1 MFLLRNAKGEYL
13 IEQRQ
18 ERLLNGMWQFPRFE
32 APNTLE
38 QLENKLGMS
47 LSIAE
52 EIVFK
57 LKHQFTHMTW
67 DISVFSVIETVSLS
81 KKMMEDYKLEW
92 MNLNRRDE
100 YTLPVSMDKIY
111 KHING

>member
-1 MFLLRNAKGEYL
+1 
-13 IEQRQ
+13 
-18 ERLLNGMWQFPRFE
+18 MWQFPMFE

-57 LKHQFTHMTW
+57 LKTSIHSY
-67 DISVFSVIETVSLS
+67 DLG
-81 KKMMEDYKLEW
+81 Y
-92 MNLNRRDE
+92 
-100 YTLPVSMDKIY
+100 
-111 KHING
+111 

>member
-18 ERLLNGMWQFPRFE
+18 ERLLNGMWQFPMFE

-47 LSIAE
+47 LSIVE

-81 KKMMEDYKLEW
+81 KK
-92 MNLNRRDE
+92 
-100 YTLPVSMDKIY
+100 
-111 KHING
+111 

>member
-1 MFLLRNAKGEYL
+1 
-13 IEQRQ
+13 
-18 ERLLNGMWQFPRFE
+18 MWQFPMFE

-47 LSIAE
+47 LSIVE

>member
-1 MFLLRNAKGEYL
+1 
-13 IEQRQ
+13 
-18 ERLLNGMWQFPRFE
+18 MWQFPMFE

-57 LKHQFTHMTW
+57 LKHQFTSY
-67 DISVFSVIETVSLS
+67 DLG
-81 KKMMEDYKLEW
+81 Y
-92 MNLNRRDE
+92 
-100 YTLPVSMDKIY
+100 
-111 KHING
+111 

>member
-1 MFLLRNAKGEYL
+1 MSNDKREIVKWYVAISMFET
-13 IEQRQ
+13 
-18 ERLLNGMWQFPRFE
+18 
-32 APNTLE
+32 PNTLE

-67 DISVFSVIETVSLS
+67 DISVFSVVNSISF
-81 KKMMEDYKLEW
+81 
-92 MNLNRRDE
+92 
-100 YTLPVSMDKIY
+100 
-111 KHING
+111 

>member
-1 MFLLRNAKGEYL
+1 
-13 IEQRQ
+13 
-18 ERLLNGMWQFPRFE
+18 
-32 APNTLE
+32 
-38 QLENKLGMS
+38 
-47 LSIAE
+47 
-52 EIVFK
+52 
-57 LKHQFTHMTW
+57 MTW

>member
-1 MFLLRNAKGEYL
+1 MSNDK
-13 IEQRQ
+13 
-18 ERLLNGMWQFPRFE
+18 RLLNGMWQFPMFE

-67 DISVFSVIETVSLS
+67 DISVFSVMRQYLFL
-81 KKMMEDYKLEW
+81 KMMEDYKLEV
-92 MNLNRRDE
+92 DE
-100 YTLPVSMDKIY
+100 FKSP
-111 KHING
+111 